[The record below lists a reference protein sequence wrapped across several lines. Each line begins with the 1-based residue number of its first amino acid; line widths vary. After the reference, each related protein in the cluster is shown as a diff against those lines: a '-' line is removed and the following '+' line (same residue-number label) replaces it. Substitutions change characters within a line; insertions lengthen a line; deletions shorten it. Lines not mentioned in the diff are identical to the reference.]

1 MKVYFCSIY
10 HVSVRAHLQG
20 FLISLQFL
28 LYLFQLPWGDVGVEC
43 GGHASLHHSV
53 ATTTHGAWGRRMWGG
68 RSMWEGGEGG
78 CSKESVCEGRRLI
91 MPLQSCTREE
101 IHQLT
106 CHISLYSHLMHQST
120 VLRASQH
127 ETSSDPGEVGNYKGK
142 EER

>member
-1 MKVYFCSIY
+1 
-10 HVSVRAHLQG
+10 
-20 FLISLQFL
+20 
-28 LYLFQLPWGDVGVEC
+28 
-43 GGHASLHHSV
+43 
-53 ATTTHGAWGRRMWGG
+53 
-68 RSMWEGGEGG
+68 MWEGGEGG

-91 MPLQSCTREE
+91 MPLQSYTREE

-142 EER
+142 EERRRGGKEGRRRRKESERRGRKGR